1 MRTSASLCVRPVR
14 YWCHPVVDRSIT
26 LTSYAYLA
34 HACLCKSVQKMCLNM
49 HPGLQ
54 IVRVKKERE
63 KKKKK
68 RSVKANI
75 AKLQKEQDTHSNT
88 HSHLAVFI
96 SSEACCVNYMV
107 PERELEYTQHF

>member
-1 MRTSASLCVRPVR
+1 
-14 YWCHPVVDRSIT
+14 
-26 LTSYAYLA
+26 
-34 HACLCKSVQKMCLNM
+34 M

-54 IVRVKKERE
+54 IVRVKKEEFCYGKYR
-63 KKKKK
+63 
-68 RSVKANI
+68 KA
-75 AKLQKEQDTHSNT
+75 AEEAGHTHKCTLIHT